1 GGALLHGMNEL
12 LRETMKIPIV
22 VADDPLTAVAR
33 GTGIILEN
41 LKLYKDVLVKNDDN
55 LPQAK

>member
-1 GGALLHGMNEL
+1 MSEL

-33 GTGIILEN
+33 GTGVILED
-41 LKLYKDVLVKNDDN
+41 LRHYKDVLIKNDDD